1 MKEKLNITG
10 IIKTFDRSSCL
21 EKLLRSVKENR
32 GNMWFNF
39 IIADDSKIS
48 SKTKITMMFWD
59 IVEEYIEMPYDS
71 WISKWRQIALEKIKT
86 KYFLLCDDDFI
97 FSEKINFSYLLEI
110 LEKNKLDILGG
121 TLDDKPE
128 FLYRIGSFFSQI
140 KKKKYKN
147 ACSILLKKK
156 INRTFFGEI
165 ITWEFEYWK
174 YKFEYW
180 KYHEKI
186 SEDLFMVD
194 YVSNFFLW
202 RTDSIRDA
210 WWWKS
215 LGKIGNEH
223 GLFYVRM
230 KENKLKVAILKK
242 GFTAIHRQIFSI
254 KYLLKRFRKYDN
266 KKSEEDFKKIS
277 NN

>member
-1 MKEKLNITG
+1 MREKLSITG
-10 IIKTFDRSSCL
+10 IIKTFDRSACL
-21 EKLLRSVKENR
+21 ESLLRSVKENR
-32 GNMWFNF
+32 ESMWLNF

-48 SKTKITMMFWD
+48 SKAKMTMMFWD

-71 WISKWRQIALEKIKT
+71 WISKWRQFALEKIKT

-110 LEKNKLDILGG
+110 LEKNKLDILAG
-121 TLDDKPE
+121 TLNDKPE

-140 KKKKYKN
+140 KKKNYEN
-147 ACSILLKKK
+147 AFSILFKKK
-156 INRTFFGEI
+156 INRVFFGKI

-180 KYHEKI
+180 KYNKKI
-186 SEDLFMVD
+186 SKNLLMVD
-194 YVSNFFLW
+194 YTSNFFIW
-202 RTDSIRDA
+202 RTDSIRKA
-210 WWWKS
+210 GWWKN

-223 GLFYVRM
+223 GLFFQRM
-230 KENKLKVAILKK
+230 KDNKLKVAILKE
-242 GFTAIHRQIFSI
+242 GFTAIHRQIFSV

-266 KKSEEDFKKIS
+266 KKSEEDFKKIP